1 MLTTPDLWNDI
12 ADIVKKQ
19 VQRDIDNGTI
29 ADYAS
34 LDPNKLN
41 KINTREYLAV
51 IERLISKCE
60 ITGDFDKQLSN
71 LQEYTKKYIDENFP
85 IMLPQTM
92 SNILRGYQMNQYSN
106 LMNPAVQAFVLY
118 VELIRQAYFYIQEK
132 YIKKDKENFEITF
145 IHIFLEYSMELLTG
159 INSLLLDNNQN
170 SLISI
175 YRTFYE
181 NFIVF
186 SYLQKHKELRDAFL
200 DHSQMDILLLKIEQ
214 FKASSSAIP
223 EDIKK
228 EYDSYLQTYG
238 KDFKDD
244 YGWANSLIKDKSK
257 LRIMF
262 EESELGDIFNYYY
275 KLSCK
280 YTHATSLSLIAR
292 QDLKGIIGFLF
303 GISDIIIHEFKELFR
318 NINFKN
324 KKEQI
329 LVSQW
334 INVATMN
341 LNKAIKEL
349 LPN

>member
-132 YIKKDKENFEITF
+132 
-145 IHIFLEYSMELLTG
+145 
-159 INSLLLDNNQN
+159 
-170 SLISI
+170 
-175 YRTFYE
+175 
-181 NFIVF
+181 
-186 SYLQKHKELRDAFL
+186 
-200 DHSQMDILLLKIEQ
+200 
-214 FKASSSAIP
+214 
-223 EDIKK
+223 
-228 EYDSYLQTYG
+228 
-238 KDFKDD
+238 
-244 YGWANSLIKDKSK
+244 
-257 LRIMF
+257 
-262 EESELGDIFNYYY
+262 
-275 KLSCK
+275 
-280 YTHATSLSLIAR
+280 
-292 QDLKGIIGFLF
+292 
-303 GISDIIIHEFKELFR
+303 
-318 NINFKN
+318 
-324 KKEQI
+324 
-329 LVSQW
+329 
-334 INVATMN
+334 
-341 LNKAIKEL
+341 
-349 LPN
+349 